1 MQNLDFVFHLLQ
13 QVTPVINMFSFS
25 SVFSLVLVAAAI
37 GVQAETHTV
46 HFTNKCVLFLN
57 IKRQ

>member
-1 MQNLDFVFHLLQ
+1 ML
-13 QVTPVINMFSFS
+13 SFS

-57 IKRQ
+57 IKRQNLP